1 MAWKVNWSQEASNDL
16 DRIAEYIKR
25 DSEVYAKSVVRRIL
39 ESTRKLQQF
48 PRMGRIVP
56 ELGDENLRELLVIS
70 YRVIYRIEDNE
81 VTIAAIAHTKQ
92 SLGIDSL

>member
-1 MAWKVNWSQEASNDL
+1 MAWKVNWSVEATDDL

-39 ESTRKLQQF
+39 ESTHNLQQF

-56 ELGDENLRELLVIS
+56 ELSDENMRELLVIS

>member
-1 MAWKVNWSQEASNDL
+1 MAWKVNWSVEATDDL
-16 DRIAEYIKR
+16 NRIAEYIKQ
-25 DSEVYAKSVVRRIL
+25 DSETYAKSVVRRIL

-56 ELGDENLRELLVIS
+56 ELGDENMRELLVVS

-92 SLGIDSL
+92 SLSIDFL

>member
-1 MAWKVNWSQEASNDL
+1 MAWKVNWSTEATDDL

-39 ESTRKLQQF
+39 ESTRNLQQF

-56 ELGDENLRELLVIS
+56 ELGDENMRELLVIS